1 MYLIIVLKGSKIEK
15 NNILYTWFVVMQH
28 LDIPIN
34 NYDNDKLNFKPFSK
48 KVATS
53 ILNYDQDETLI
64 FSIEGKWGSGKT
76 SLINLIENEIKNDV
90 EILHF
95 NPWLLTDINQVIKL
109 FFNELIKL
117 LSYGSFKVKLNE
129 DIKKDLKSL
138 ANILLPESM
147 TIKVP
152 FINIGYKPKDVLV
165 SDNEDSLEKIKLK
178 INGYLKDLDKKIVIV
193 IDDIDRLTDNE
204 TEFIFRLTKGM
215 ADFDNLIYILLYD
228 KSIVS
233 KSLQT
238 FKQEDGE
245 KYLEKIVQY
254 SLSVPK
260 PHKLTLHNLLFEKLD
275 LIISKLEDNG
285 HKIFFDKDKWNYIVN
300 KVFTKYIL
308 TIRDINSIVNIISF
322 EYPIVVEDV
331 NLSDFFLIS
340 LVKIKNN
347 ALYDEIQNN
356 PDKFFIDTETMI
368 LDEQKENTKKEFE
381 KVIENH
387 PNYKELLKLLFPTL
401 GEDELGYEQKPVNK
415 DYKNKYLADPY
426 YFENYFSFS
435 MSDDKLTYKEFKEI
449 EEYFLNDDFDKFKQ
463 EILELDR
470 NRKSSLF
477 LEMFEQISLW
487 NLNEQTKLKNSFY
500 NAVKISYQL
509 EEGKFD
515 KYMEWAYTPPSIRCI
530 WLSCK
535 ILRKIDSIDNFLL
548 KFFISTGEQ
557 IVPLIT
563 KIDMYETIMKEIS
576 EQSHE
581 KLNIKDGTKEQI
593 YKHLKSRLEK
603 LSLNDFLNNDKIEI
617 YIFSRYDKFDLTLDK
632 ISNELNDYIFK
643 TNDNFF
649 TIMNKFKYWQISSDG
664 NRWLIAKDILKK
676 LISLED
682 VEKYISDLKQK
693 DLSDN
698 QKELLEI
705 WNRKTRW

>member
-1 MYLIIVLKGSKIEK
+1 
-15 NNILYTWFVVMQH
+15 MQH

-34 NYDNDKLNFKPFSK
+34 NYDNDKLNFKPFAK

-53 ILNYDQDETLI
+53 ILNYNQDETLI
-64 FSIEGKWGSGKT
+64 FSIEGRWGSGKT
-76 SLINLIENEIKNDV
+76 SLINLIENEIKNEV
-90 EILHF
+90 AILHF
-95 NPWLLTDINQVIKL
+95 NPWLLTDISQVIKL
-109 FFNELIKL
+109 FFDELIKI

-129 DIKKDLKSL
+129 DIKKDLKTL

-152 FINIGYKPKDVLV
+152 FMNIGYKPKDISL
-165 SDNEDSLEKIKLK
+165 SNSEESLEKIKSK
-178 INGYLKDLDKKIVIV
+178 INGYLKDLDKKIVII

-204 TEFIFRLTKGM
+204 TEFIFRLTKGI

-228 KSIVS
+228 KTIVS

-238 FKQEDGE
+238 FKQENGE

-275 LIISKLEDNG
+275 LIITKLESDG
-285 HKIFFDKDKWNYIVN
+285 HEIFFDKDKWYYIVN
-300 KVFTKYIL
+300 KVFSKYIL
-308 TIRDINSIVNIISF
+308 TIRDINSIINVISF
-322 EYPIVVEDV
+322 EYPTIVEDV

-340 LVKIKNN
+340 LLKIKNN
-347 ALYDEIQNN
+347 TLYDEIQNN
-356 PDKFFIDTETMI
+356 PDKFFIDTEIMI

-381 KVIENH
+381 TIIKNQAS
-387 PNYKELLKLLFPTL
+387 YKEILNLLFPTL
-401 GEDELGYEQKPVNK
+401 GEDELGYEQKPINK
-415 DYKNKYLADPY
+415 DHKNKYLADPY

-435 MSDDKLTYKEFKEI
+435 MSDDKLSHKEFKEM
-449 EEYFLNDDFDKFKQ
+449 EKYFLDSDFEKFKQ
-463 EILELDR
+463 EILKLDK

-477 LEMFEQISLW
+477 LEMFDMNGLDNLDEQD
-487 NLNEQTKLKNSFY
+487 KLYNGFY

-515 KYMEWAYTPPSIRCI
+515 KNMGWTYISPSIRYI
-530 WLSCK
+530 WLSYR
-535 ILRKIDSIDNFLL
+535 ILRKIDNIDGFLL
-548 KFFISTGEQ
+548 KFFTFIGEQ
-557 IVPLIT
+557 VVPLII
-563 KIDMYETIMKEIS
+563 KIDMYETLMKEVS

-581 KLNIKDGTKEQI
+581 KLKIKDETKEQI
-593 YKHLKSRLEK
+593 FKHLKSRLKK
-603 LSLNDFLNNDKIEI
+603 LTLDNFLNDDKIET

-632 ISNELNDYIFK
+632 IANELNNYIFQ
-643 TNDNFF
+643 TSDNFF
-649 TIMNKFKYWQISSDG
+649 NVINKFKYWQMSSNG
-664 NRWLIAKDILKK
+664 NRWLIAKDSLTK

-682 VEKYISDLKQK
+682 IEKYISDLKQK

>member
-1 MYLIIVLKGSKIEK
+1 
-15 NNILYTWFVVMQH
+15 MQH

-34 NYDNDKLNFKPFSK
+34 HYDSDKLNFKPFAK

-53 ILNYDQDETLI
+53 ILNYNQNETLI
-64 FSIEGKWGSGKT
+64 FSIEGRWGSGKT
-76 SLINLIENEIKNDV
+76 SLINLIENEIKGNV
-90 EILHF
+90 EVLHF
-95 NPWLLTDINQVIKL
+95 NPWLLTDISQVIKL
-109 FFNELIKL
+109 FFDELIKI

-129 DIKKDLKSL
+129 DIKKDLKNL

-152 FINIGYKPKDVLV
+152 FINIGYKPKDVLL
-165 SDNEDSLEKIKLK
+165 SSSEDSLEKIKLK
-178 INGYLKDLDKKIVIV
+178 INKYLKNLDKKIVIV

-204 TEFIFRLTKGM
+204 TEFIFRLTKGI

-228 KSIVS
+228 KTIVS

-275 LIISKLEDNG
+275 LIIRKLEDDGNQ
-285 HKIFFDKDKWNYIVN
+285 IFFDKDKWYYIVN

-308 TIRDINSIVNIISF
+308 TIRDINNIINIISF
-322 EYPIVVEDV
+322 EYPIVTEDV

-340 LVKIKNN
+340 LLRVKNN
-347 ALYDEIQNN
+347 SLYESIQNT
-356 PDKFFIDTETMI
+356 PEKFFIDTETMI
-368 LDEQKENTKKEFE
+368 LDEHKNQ
-381 KVIENH
+381 VIESLKKIIKDNQE
-387 PNYKELLKLLFPTL
+387 YKEILNLLFPIIGT
-401 GEDELGYEQKPVNK
+401 DELGYEQKPINK
-415 DYKNKYLADPY
+415 DHKNKYLADPY

-435 MSDDKLTYKEFKEI
+435 MSDDKLTHREFKEI
-449 EEYFLNDDFDKFKQ
+449 EKYFLDSDFDKFKQ
-463 EILELDR
+463 EILNLDK

-477 LEMFEQISLW
+477 LEMFEQTSLDS
-487 NLNEQTKLKNSFY
+487 LNNQNKLNNGFY

-515 KYMEWAYTPPSIRCI
+515 KNMGWTYISPSIRYI
-530 WLSCK
+530 WLSYE
-535 ILRKIDSIDNFLL
+535 ILRKIDNIDAFLL
-548 KFFISTGEQ
+548 KFFTFIGEQ
-557 IVPLIT
+557 VVPLII
-563 KIDMYETIMKEIS
+563 KVDIYERIIKEIS

-581 KLNIKDGTKEQI
+581 KLNIKDETKEQI
-593 YKHLKSRLEK
+593 FKHLKSRLEK
-603 LSLNDFLNNDKIEI
+603 LSLDDFLNDDKIET

-632 ISNELNDYIFK
+632 ISNELNNYIFK

-649 TIMNKFKYWQISSDG
+649 TILNKFKYWQMSSDG
-664 NRWLIAKDILKK
+664 NRWLIAKDSLNK

-705 WNRKTRW
+705 WDRKTRW